1 MTLSQFY
8 GKEMEK
14 KNTNKLEDFIIT
26 IINKS

>member
-8 GKEMEK
+8 SKEMEK
-14 KNTNKLEDFIIT
+14 KTTNKLEDFIIT